1 MVLSPHVLM
10 TENIRNRQEEVF
22 DAIRK
27 RKACNYVYCITL
39 PSCESNLLDIHPY
52 REIYNRKEYDRPFV
66 ILGLSENRSG
76 AVSLVTEMAA
86 KVAKTLVNPEDF
98 RTDFIKLRDSLV
110 MGQEIIFSLS
120 SDVSE
125 LEESSAGRNR
135 R

>member
-22 DAIRK
+22 ESIHNNK
-27 RKACNYVYCITL
+27 PCNYVYCITL

-52 REIYNRKEYDRPFV
+52 REIYKRKEYDGPFV

-76 AVSLVTEMAA
+76 AVGLVTEMAD

-98 RTDFIKLRDSLV
+98 RTEFIKLRDSLV
-110 MGQEIIFSLS
+110 MEGESIS
-120 SDVSE
+120 SPSTAVSE
-125 LEESSAGRNR
+125 PEESSAGRNR